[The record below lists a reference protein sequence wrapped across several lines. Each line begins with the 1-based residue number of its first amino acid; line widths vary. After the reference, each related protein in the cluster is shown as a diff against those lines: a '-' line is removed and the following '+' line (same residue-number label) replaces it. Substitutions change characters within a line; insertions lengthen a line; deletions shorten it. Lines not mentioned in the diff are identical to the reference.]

1 MGLEYMLISN
11 AVRLAQA
18 QGMHLNRTDLPVV
31 PPEDAGKRDS
41 LWWLL
46 YAYDKHL
53 ACRSGRPSVRSLH
66 AARAARQ
73 YLEANP
79 V

>member
-1 MGLEYMLISN
+1 MLLSN

-18 QGMHLNRTDLPVV
+18 NGMHLQQWESNIPLEEIMLRN
-31 PPEDAGKRDS
+31 S

-53 ACRSGRPSVRSLH
+53 ASRSGRPNVRQILH
-66 AARAARQ
+66 SI
-73 YLEANP
+73 
-79 V
+79 